1 MKGLARLA
9 VVAALVFAPAAARA
23 DMKALEE
30 AAKKEGELTWYTA
43 HYTSEGAE
51 ELGAEFTKMYG
62 IKVNVVRTTA
72 QVAYQRLLQD
82 LKNNQIACDVFSS
95 TDVGHD
101 VRLKAEGKFEKY
113 IPETASKI
121 LPEFQNFDPDGYYH
135 TTSAGLVVITYNTSK
150 VKPEEA
156 PKKWTDL
163 LDIKWKGKVSTG
175 HPGFSGYVGTWVL
188 MMKKLYGWDY
198 FDNLEKNKPQIGRSI
213 NDTVTALN
221 AGERQVAAGADGS
234 TLYSA
239 SRGNPLAVSYPSDG
253 SVLIIAPSA
262 IIKGTKHPNAAKLFM
277 EYLNSIEAATDQR
290 QALRH
295 PAASGSAAAAG
306 RQADQ
311 RDQDDPPERRG
322 DRQGHPR
329 RDRAVARHVRELGD
343 ALSCLAG
350 GAPLQWRDLLLHR
363 QRRATGVGDALGT

>member
-9 VVAALVFAPAAARA
+9 VVAALVFAPAAAHA

-82 LKNNQIACDVFSS
+82 LKNNQVACDVFSS

-150 VKPEEA
+150 VKPEDA

-163 LDIKWKGKVSTG
+163 LDFKWKGKVSTG

-198 FDNLEKNKPQIGRSI
+198 FENLEKNKPQIGRSI

-221 AGERQVAAGADGS
+221 AGERQVAAGAAG
-234 TLYSA
+234 
-239 SRGNPLAVSYPSDG
+239 
-253 SVLIIAPSA
+253 AP
-262 IIKGTKHPNAAKLFM
+262 
-277 EYLNSIEAATDQR
+277 
-290 QALRH
+290 
-295 PAASGSAAAAG
+295 PAHA
-306 RQADQ
+306 
-311 RDQDDPPERRG
+311 PPG
-322 DRQGHPR
+322 APR
-329 RDRAVARHVRELGD
+329 
-343 ALSCLAG
+343 AG
-350 GAPLQWRDLLLHR
+350 GYPPPGAA
-363 QRRATGVGDALGT
+363 RRTSPPSER

>member
-1 MKGLARLA
+1 MKGLARFA
-9 VVAALVFAPAAARA
+9 VVVALALAPAAARA

-30 AAKKEGELTWYTA
+30 AAKKEGELTWYVA

-51 ELGAEFTKMYG
+51 ELGAEFTKLYG

-82 LKNNQIACDVFSS
+82 LKNNQIVCDVFSS
-95 TDVGHD
+95 TDVGHY

-113 IPETASKI
+113 TPETASKI
-121 LPEFQNFDPDGYYH
+121 LPEFRNFDPDGYYH

-188 MMKKLYGWDY
+188 MMKNLYGWSY
-198 FDNLEKNKPQIGRSI
+198 FENLEKNKPQIGRSI
-213 NDTVTALN
+213 NDTVTALV

-234 TLYSA
+234 TLFSA
-239 SRGNPLAVSYPSDG
+239 ARGNPLAVSYPSDG
-253 SVLIIAPSA
+253 VGADHRALGDHQGHQAPQRRQALHGVSRF
-262 IIKGTKHPNAAKLFM
+262 GRGG
-277 EYLNSIEAATDQR
+277 EDQR

-295 PAASGSAAAAG
+295 PAAS
-306 RQADQ
+306 
-311 RDQDDPPERRG
+311 RRC
-322 DRQGHPR
+322 RPR
-329 RDRAVARHVRELGD
+329 RAPSRSARSRPSARPSRRSTRASPR
-343 ALSCLAG
+343 
-350 GAPLQWRDLLLHR
+350 
-363 QRRATGVGDALGT
+363 